1 MITLFNLFD
10 RDGNGRI
17 SRIELR
23 VTLNSV
29 YPEGV
34 SEKDVDEL
42 LDATDINKDGQIDPM
57 EFMELMK
64 KHRE

>member
-1 MITLFNLFD
+1 MFNLFD

-17 SRIELR
+17 SREELR

-42 LDATDINKDGQIDPM
+42 LDMTDTNKDG
-57 EFMELMK
+57 
-64 KHRE
+64 